1 MNGII
6 GIVIEMR
13 NTCLVCICFKTYII
27 IRVTDHSLRN
37 KIVFTVLFIRLPLV
51 ADMQC
56 YVLHLSADVANYL

>member
-6 GIVIEMR
+6 AIVIEMR
-13 NTCLVCICFKTYII
+13 NKCLVCICFKTY
-27 IRVTDHSLRN
+27 VTDHLLRN
-37 KIVFTVLFIRLPLV
+37 KIVFTMLFIRLPLV